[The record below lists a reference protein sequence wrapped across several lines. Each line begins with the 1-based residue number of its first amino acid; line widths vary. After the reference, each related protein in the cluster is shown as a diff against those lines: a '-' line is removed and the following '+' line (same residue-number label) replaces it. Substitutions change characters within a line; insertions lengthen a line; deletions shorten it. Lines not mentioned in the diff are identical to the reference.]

1 MIVDLESWEAG
12 YDDGLLGRL
21 NARPVSTVSRIRAAT
36 VRLARVVQGRRKYR
50 AMLAR
55 QPNGPLNDT
64 VAVLG

>member
-12 YDDGLLGRL
+12 YDDGLLRGPSQCTPSLDRF
-21 NARPVSTVSRIRAAT
+21 SYSR
-36 VRLARVVQGRRKYR
+36 KHR